1 MTFLKTTV
9 LAGVVCLTAFLGY
22 KYLTA
27 DPPGYCE
34 KNGRVYT
41 NEEALEYYV
50 QGLIDAD
57 MIKLAP
63 SEKTALDYI
72 RNHPC
77 NYTVYFGRG
86 QQISPDWLTR
96 NFGPKGF
103 RIYITYEM
111 SEKARKHY
119 GAKGITSDSTHYEV
133 FYSLSPCL
141 GEGHMGHMEAG
152 MTGATTKI
160 FNCTEPNTTSK
171 HEGK

>member
-1 MTFLKTTV
+1 MEESSVSFLKIAALTSAAC
-9 LAGVVCLTAFLGY
+9 LAAFLGY
-22 KYLTA
+22 KYVTA

-34 KNGRVYT
+34 KSGRVYT

-50 QGLIDAD
+50 QGLINAD

-77 NYTVYFGRG
+77 NYKVYFGRG
-86 QQISPDWLTR
+86 QQISPDWFTR

-111 SEKARKHY
+111 SEKVRK
-119 GAKGITSDSTHYEV
+119 AKGITSRDNTHYEV

-141 GEGHMGHMEAG
+141 DDGGLEAG
-152 MTGATTKI
+152 MDDAPTKI
-160 FNCTEPNTTSK
+160 FNCTKPNSAAK
-171 HEGK
+171 HEDK